1 MEFLSR
7 PTVKGL
13 IILLKQIRKPY
24 SKISLVSSLKLK
36 LWRND
41 IKGVFLVSEYRLKMI
56 GSFIRIVLKS
66 IKKQNKANSPE
77 PSGDWG
83 VCSSGVKCD
92 QNVNSQSRDR
102 GQKWWRCLPTPFPV
116 HLPAIFPVE
125 LCHCHDLAR
134 TVELSSFSYDC
145 VFCFLDCFPLSWL
158 FFLLLWALRSQTE
171 SFHTLKQLCKMP
183 LNSVFHV
190 DKSVS

>member
-41 IKGVFLVSEYRLKMI
+41 IKGIFLVSEYRLKMI

-77 PSGDWG
+77 PSGD
-83 VCSSGVKCD
+83 
-92 QNVNSQSRDR
+92 
-102 GQKWWRCLPTPFPV
+102 
-116 HLPAIFPVE
+116 
-125 LCHCHDLAR
+125 
-134 TVELSSFSYDC
+134 
-145 VFCFLDCFPLSWL
+145 
-158 FFLLLWALRSQTE
+158 
-171 SFHTLKQLCKMP
+171 
-183 LNSVFHV
+183 
-190 DKSVS
+190 

>member
-41 IKGVFLVSEYRLKMI
+41 IKGVFLVSEYTLKMI

-77 PSGDWG
+77 PSGD
-83 VCSSGVKCD
+83 
-92 QNVNSQSRDR
+92 
-102 GQKWWRCLPTPFPV
+102 
-116 HLPAIFPVE
+116 
-125 LCHCHDLAR
+125 
-134 TVELSSFSYDC
+134 
-145 VFCFLDCFPLSWL
+145 
-158 FFLLLWALRSQTE
+158 
-171 SFHTLKQLCKMP
+171 
-183 LNSVFHV
+183 
-190 DKSVS
+190 

>member
-77 PSGDWG
+77 PSGD
-83 VCSSGVKCD
+83 
-92 QNVNSQSRDR
+92 
-102 GQKWWRCLPTPFPV
+102 
-116 HLPAIFPVE
+116 
-125 LCHCHDLAR
+125 
-134 TVELSSFSYDC
+134 
-145 VFCFLDCFPLSWL
+145 
-158 FFLLLWALRSQTE
+158 
-171 SFHTLKQLCKMP
+171 
-183 LNSVFHV
+183 
-190 DKSVS
+190 